1 MTYRKTKW
9 FVYTVL
15 VGLIP
20 LLARVFVYLF
30 LQETNID
37 FLFHETDLVIFG
49 LILHITNINELEHL
63 ESEDKAWKTIQNGIS
78 IFFIVMYAVIFSSSC
93 IGSVNPGMFN
103 KSMMW
108 WSSLILSVVSFLVSY
123 SIFDRVSKSSI
134 VQGKI
139 TT

>member
-30 LQETNID
+30 LQETNIE

-63 ESEDKAWKTIQNGIS
+63 ESENKAWKTVQNGIS

-93 IGSVNPGMFN
+93 ISSVNPGMFN

-134 VQGKI
+134 VQGK
-139 TT
+139 TTT

>member
-93 IGSVNPGMFN
+93 ISSVNPGMFN

-134 VQGKI
+134 VQGK
-139 TT
+139 TTT